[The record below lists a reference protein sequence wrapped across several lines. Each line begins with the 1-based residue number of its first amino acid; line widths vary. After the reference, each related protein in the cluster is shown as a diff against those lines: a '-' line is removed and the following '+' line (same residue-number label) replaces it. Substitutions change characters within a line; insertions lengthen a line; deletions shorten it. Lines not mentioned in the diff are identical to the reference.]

1 MKFTH
6 KHRRVVE
13 KHIAEHRQYVTLDG
27 EIWSV
32 AVAAKQMG
40 IKVKKKD
47 KYRTEHADLERV
59 EPRRDIEDSGDGT
72 SESEE

>member
-1 MKFTH
+1 MKFSP

-13 KHIAEHRQYVTLDG
+13 AKIASGEHTVALDG
-27 EIWSV
+27 VEHSV
-32 AVAAKQMG
+32 ATIATEMG
-40 IKVKKKD
+40 IIKKD
-47 KYRTEHADLERV
+47 KYRTAHADLERV